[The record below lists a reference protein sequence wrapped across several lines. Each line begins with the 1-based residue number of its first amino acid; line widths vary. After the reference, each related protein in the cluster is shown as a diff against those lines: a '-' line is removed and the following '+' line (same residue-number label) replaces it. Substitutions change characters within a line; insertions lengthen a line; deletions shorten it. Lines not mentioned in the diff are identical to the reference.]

1 MTKSWWIFWMM
12 RRSTIIWTWTVKDGG
27 HRHSCFFYRI
37 LWLKVEKYKR
47 LSVLD
52 PLKDANGKSALV
64 VALENERLDCL
75 EILLDYG
82 VKVGDALLYAI
93 KKQQVSAV
101 KLLFSRMRPEQCQSG
116 SLSTLWWSKNVVY
129 IRTVLT
135 FTVKII
141 QYKLILQNDP

>member
-1 MTKSWWIFWMM
+1 MYY
-12 RRSTIIWTWTVKDGG
+12 KDLL
-27 HRHSCFFYRI
+27 C
-37 LWLKVEKYKR
+37 
-47 LSVLD
+47 D

-116 SLSTLWWSKNVVY
+116 SLSTL
-129 IRTVLT
+129 
-135 FTVKII
+135 
-141 QYKLILQNDP
+141 